1 MNKMNL
7 EDKTCIPCEVGGEPM
22 ASEQIKI
29 YAKDVPKWQVSGDEK
44 KISRKSTFK
53 DFNESMD
60 FVRKV
65 AELAE
70 REGHHPDITISYN
83 KVTLTLTTHAVGGL
97 KENDF
102 IVAAKVD
109 KL

>member
-1 MNKMNL
+1 MNL
-7 EDKTCIPCEVGGEPM
+7 TSKTCIPCEAGGEPM
-22 ASEQIKI
+22 LSEQIMI
-29 YAKDVPKWQVSGDEK
+29 YAKDVPKWQVGGDDK
-44 KISRKSTFK
+44 NISRRFIFK
-53 DFNESMD
+53 DFKEAMN
-60 FVRKV
+60 FVGKV

-97 KENDF
+97 TENDF

-109 KL
+109 KIF